1 MYQRFKLHHS
11 AIEARD
17 WPEAA
22 AQLRDSNLYRQTT
35 NPTER
40 HAQRLETIA

>member
-11 AIEARD
+11 AIEVRD

-22 AQLRDSNLYRQTT
+22 AQLRDSNL
-35 NPTER
+35 
-40 HAQRLETIA
+40 